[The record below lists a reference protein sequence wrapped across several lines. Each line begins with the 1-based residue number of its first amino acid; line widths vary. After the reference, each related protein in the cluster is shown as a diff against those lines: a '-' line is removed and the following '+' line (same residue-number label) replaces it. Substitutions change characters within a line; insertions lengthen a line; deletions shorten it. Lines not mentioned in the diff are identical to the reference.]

1 MQGFKICEGNTI
13 KFKLDAE
20 SACLSYSLHK
30 NLCRERVNPTSNNEI
45 SSKAVKIH
53 TDRCQDVMC
62 IYCHNWLKGVLWL
75 GKYPHI
81 NWVHFYFKQSTI
93 IWYVIPH
100 DEFWA

>member
-1 MQGFKICEGNTI
+1 MRGQYNQIKIGCWI
-13 KFKLDAE
+13 CLLKLLATQ
-20 SACLSYSLHK
+20 

-45 SSKAVKIH
+45 SSKAVQIH
-53 TDRCQDVMC
+53 TDRCRDVMC

-100 DEFWA
+100 DEFWT